1 MCSIGQF
8 VALPLSTSLGLSC
21 GMKAESLLGIGV
33 GRICVPALVPP
44 FITKVPSI
52 GMAAPRSGERGLF
65 VGFGCASLRKKRT
78 LGSFVFGP
86 AAKLFRKRS
95 GGFFCCGKFGDTQ
108 HAKTAEKGSA
118 SWGWEGGT
126 GAQTE
131 QCLVVY

>member
-1 MCSIGQF
+1 
-8 VALPLSTSLGLSC
+8 
-21 GMKAESLLGIGV
+21 MKAESLLGIGV

-95 GGFFCCGKFGDTQ
+95 GGFFCCGKFGDT
-108 HAKTAEKGSA
+108 KEPRENGGKGQRFL
-118 SWGWEGGT
+118 GWDGG
-126 GAQTE
+126 TE
-131 QCLVVY
+131 QCLAVY